1 MPRVVGRW
9 LSRMVDVLR
18 ILFFA
23 TAAVLTV
30 QLMIKLVDT
39 RMTVVDLPMNLV
51 YGVCLLGFV
60 GMFGRSIWVM
70 RIHLQRQ
77 YSMLERPET
86 SMEDR
91 A

>member
-1 MPRVVGRW
+1 
-9 LSRMVDVLR
+9 
-18 ILFFA
+18 
-23 TAAVLTV
+23 
-30 QLMIKLVDT
+30 MIKLVDT
-39 RMTVVDLPMNLV
+39 RMTIVDLPMNLV

-60 GMFGRSIWVM
+60 AMFGRSIWVM
-70 RIHLQRQ
+70 RIHLKRR